1 MDRYLLQEQW
11 ASMIRN
17 LKDSEKEY
25 GVSAY
30 TTEQMAQTILRY
42 IRYTRIRQYNL
53 FQQKRGEDFEKMITQ
68 LKQDG
73 YSEEAIQRYLENEE
87 LWTTTLR
94 LGEQ

>member
-1 MDRYLLQEQW
+1 MDRYLLQDQW
-11 ASMIRN
+11 ASMIRS
-17 LKDSEKEY
+17 LKDNEKQY
-25 GVSAY
+25 GISAY

-53 FQQKRGEDFEKMITQ
+53 FQQKRGEDFEKMMGK

-73 YSEEAIQRYLENEE
+73 FEEEAIRRYLEDEE
-87 LWTTTLR
+87 LWKTTLE

>member
-1 MDRYLLQEQW
+1 
-11 ASMIRN
+11 MIRN
-17 LKDSEKEY
+17 LKDSEKEF

-53 FQQKRGEDFEKMITQ
+53 FQQKRGEDFEKMMAR

-87 LWTTTLR
+87 LWKTTLT

>member
-1 MDRYLLQEQW
+1 
-11 ASMIRN
+11 MIRN

>member
-1 MDRYLLQEQW
+1 
-11 ASMIRN
+11 MIRN
-17 LKDSEKEY
+17 LKDNEKEY

-42 IRYTRIRQYNL
+42 IRYTRIQKYNL
-53 FQQKRGEDFEKMITQ
+53 FQQKRGEDFEKMVAQ

>member
-1 MDRYLLQEQW
+1 MDRYLLQDQW

-17 LKDSEKEY
+17 LKDSEKQY
-25 GVSAY
+25 GISAY

-53 FQQKRGEDFEKMITQ
+53 FQQKRGEDFEKMMAL
-68 LKQDG
+68 LKRDG
-73 YSEEAIQRYLENEE
+73 FEEEAIQRYLEDEE
-87 LWTTTLR
+87 IWKTTLE

>member
-1 MDRYLLQEQW
+1 MDRYLLQDQW

-17 LKDSEKEY
+17 LKDSEKQY
-25 GVSAY
+25 GISAY

-53 FQQKRGEDFEKMITQ
+53 FQQKRGEDFEKMMAR

-73 YSEEAIQRYLENEE
+73 FEEDAVRRYLEDEE
-87 LWTTTLR
+87 LWKTTLE

>member
-1 MDRYLLQEQW
+1 MDRYLLQDQW

-17 LKDSEKEY
+17 LKDSEKQY
-25 GVSAY
+25 GISAY

-53 FQQKRGEDFEKMITQ
+53 FQQKRGEDFEKMMAL
-68 LKQDG
+68 LKRDG
-73 YSEEAIQRYLENEE
+73 FEEEAIRRYLEDEE
-87 LWTTTLR
+87 LWKTTLE

>member
-1 MDRYLLQEQW
+1 MDRYLLQDQW

-17 LKDSEKEY
+17 LKDSEKQY
-25 GVSAY
+25 GISAY

-53 FQQKRGEDFEKMITQ
+53 FQQKRGEDFEKMMAL
-68 LKQDG
+68 LKRDG
-73 YSEEAIQRYLENEE
+73 FEEEAIQRYVEDEE
-87 LWTTTLR
+87 IWKTTLE

>member
-1 MDRYLLQEQW
+1 MDRYLLQDQW

-17 LKDSEKEY
+17 LKDSEKQY
-25 GVSAY
+25 GISAY

-53 FQQKRGEDFEKMITQ
+53 FQQKRGEDFEKMMGK

-73 YSEEAIQRYLENEE
+73 FEEDAVRRYLEDEE
-87 LWTTTLR
+87 LWKTTLE

>member
-1 MDRYLLQEQW
+1 MDRYLLQDQW

-17 LKDSEKEY
+17 LKDSEKQY
-25 GVSAY
+25 GISAY

-53 FQQKRGEDFEKMITQ
+53 FQQKRGEDFEKMMAL
-68 LKQDG
+68 LKRDG
-73 YSEEAIQRYLENEE
+73 FGEEAIQRYLEDEE
-87 LWTTTLR
+87 IWKTTLE